1 MIDYQIQPNS
11 RRCAA
16 TGRELRPGE
25 KVFSVLLE
33 EGGKLVRKD
42 FAAESWQG
50 PPAASFSFWAGRVVA
65 PESKKRTPIDD
76 EMLLDCFKRLEDQ
89 TEASRIRFRYIVS
102 LLLMRRKRFRFE
114 EAIKE
119 NGQELLCLR
128 CTRTGARHRVLNP
141 LLSEEETTAVQE
153 EVFQAL
159 GWQ

>member
-1 MIDYQIQPNS
+1 MMDYQIQPSS

-16 TGRELRPGE
+16 TGRELKPGE
-25 KVFSVLLE
+25 KVFCVLLE

-42 FAAESWQG
+42 FAAEAWPG
-50 PPAASFSFWAGRVVA
+50 PPADAFGFWVGRVIA
-65 PESKKRTPIDD
+65 PESKKRAPIDD
-76 EMLLDCFKRLEDQ
+76 ELLLDCFLRLEGQ
-89 TEASRIRFRYIVS
+89 TEASRIRFRYVVA

-114 EAIKE
+114 EAKKE

-128 CTRTGARHRVLNP
+128 CTRTGARHQVLNP
-141 LLSEEETTAVQE
+141 LLSDDETAAVQE